1 MTQGSSLISARRI
14 TVYCPVAPETLN
26 SVARG
31 DYSCLARDAGIS
43 PILEL
48 IEQSAEFGNFG
59 RYRGVCEIGV
69 GLEAF
74 TPQATAVPTIG
85 RAGERSLSP
94 TLAVT
99 TFVLDGVTE
108 ARLGEL
114 VESIAERHPWE
125 IPVIE
130 VFPVGLYT
138 LPAA

>member
-1 MTQGSSLISARRI
+1 MRAGQSLLPARRI
-14 TVYCPVAPETLN
+14 TVYCPVAPETLTA
-26 SVARG
+26 VARG
-31 DYSCLARDAGIS
+31 DFTLLAQDAGIS

-48 IEQSAEFGNFG
+48 IEQSEEFGNFG
-59 RYRGVCEIGV
+59 RYRGVCEIGF

-85 RAGERSLSP
+85 RAGERSQSP

-108 ARLGEL
+108 DRLGAL
-114 VESIAERHPWE
+114 VEAIAERHPWE

-130 VFPVGLYT
+130 VFAVGLYT

>member
-1 MTQGSSLISARRI
+1 MKQGPSLIFARRI
-14 TVYCPVAPETLN
+14 TVYCPVAPETLT

-31 DYSCLARDAGIS
+31 DFSSLERDAGIS

-48 IEQSAEFGNFG
+48 IEQSVEFGNFG
-59 RYRGVCEIGV
+59 RYRGVCEIGL

-94 TLAVT
+94 TLSVT
-99 TFVLDGVTE
+99 TFVLDGVTDL
-108 ARLGEL
+108 RMGEL
-114 VESIAERHPWE
+114 VEAIAERHPWE

-138 LPAA
+138 LPVS